1 MPSTPTMPTTTRQL
15 LLRCFTRHRRQVLY
29 SLFFRSFHQIG
40 ELGVPLLIGVII
52 DQAVSTGEIDKMLFW
67 IGVLGADFLLL
78 SLGWRF
84 GGRFEFDAMQNEMH
98 LLRCEIAAHILHD
111 RGARAEQLPGELLS
125 IATSDTDRAA
135 FSLRLFGWASS
146 GVLAIAFTS
155 IVLLIIDVRI
165 GLILVFGMPV
175 CIGLLQLISPTVT
188 RRSRTEQDIIGKVA
202 ALASDLVRGLRPLKG
217 IGAEDRASLRYTEVS
232 QRAKT
237 ARIHTAT
244 SIGFMFGAS
253 SLVGG
258 LFLAIV
264 AGVGG
269 TAAING
275 DISIG
280 QLVSIV
286 GLVQFLSEP
295 VTIIGEVSAEFGRA
309 RASAGRIVNV
319 LATPRI
325 IGLGTKVPERPEG
338 ILAVSNLTYG
348 PLKGLSFTT
357 GPGEVLGIVMVDAAA
372 SDALMAVLS
381 AEVPASARSGS
392 VRIDGLPIEDLSIA
406 ALHTRLLVS
415 RHHIDLFEGT
425 LRSNIAAGY
434 GDLDAILKATAADD
448 VARLD
453 PMGID
458 QLVADRGATLSGG
471 QRQRVALARAL
482 MVDVPTLILQDPTT
496 AVDAIT
502 EQRIAAGI
510 RSIRHQGS
518 GRATIILTSSPSL
531 LATADRVIHVLD
543 GAVASSGSHPDLLRE
558 NHDYRKAVLR

>member
-1 MPSTPTMPTTTRQL
+1 MSSTSTMPATTRQL
-15 LLRCFTRHRRQVLY
+15 LLRCFTRHRRQLLY
-29 SLFFRSFHQIG
+29 SLFFRSFHQLG

-52 DQAVSTGEIDKMLFW
+52 DQAVSTGEIDRMLFW

-84 GGRFEFDAMQNEMH
+84 GGRFEFDAMQHEMH
-98 LLRCEIAAHILHD
+98 LMRCEIAAHILHD
-111 RGARAEQLPGELLS
+111 RGARVEQLPGELLS
-125 IATSDTDRAA
+125 VATSDTDRAA
-135 FSLRLFGWASS
+135 SSIRLFGWASS
-146 GVLAIAFTS
+146 GVLAITFTA
-155 IVLLIIDVRI
+155 IVLLVIDLRI
-165 GLILVFGMPV
+165 GLILVLGMPV
-175 CIGLLQLISPTVT
+175 CIGLLQLISPIVT

-217 IGAEDRASLRYTEVS
+217 IGAEDQAALRYTEVS

-244 SIGFMFGAS
+244 SFGFMFGAS

-258 LFLAIV
+258 LFLAVV

-275 DISIG
+275 DITIG

-325 IGLGTKVPERPEG
+325 IGLGTQVPERAEG
-338 ILAVSNLTYG
+338 MLEVASLTYG
-348 PLKGLSFTT
+348 PLRGLSFETR
-357 GPGEVLGIVMVDAAA
+357 PGEVLGIVITDAAA
-372 SDALMAVLS
+372 SDALMQVLS
-381 AEVPASARSGS
+381 AEVPKFERAGE
-392 VRIDGLPIEDLSIA
+392 VTIDRRPIEDLSIA
-406 ALHTRLLVS
+406 ALHARLLVAK
-415 RHHIDLFEGT
+415 HHVDLFEGT
-425 LRSNIAAGY
+425 LRSNIVAGG
-434 GDLDAILKATAADD
+434 GDLNAILAATAADE

-453 PMGID
+453 PLGID
-458 QLVADRGATLSGG
+458 QLVADRGTTLSGG

-510 RSIRHQGS
+510 RTIRHQDS

-531 LATADRVIHVLD
+531 LATADRVIHVID
-543 GAVASSGSHPDLLRE
+543 GAVVSVGNHPDLLRE
-558 NHDYRKAVLR
+558 NDEYREAVLR

>member
-1 MPSTPTMPTTTRQL
+1 MPSTPTMPATTRQL

-29 SLFFRSFHQIG
+29 SLFFRSFQQIG

-52 DQAVSTGEIDKMLFW
+52 DEAVSTGETDSLLFW
-67 IGVLGADFLLL
+67 ISVLGADFLLL

-84 GGRFEFDAMQNEMH
+84 GARFEFDAMQHEMH
-98 LLRCEIAAHILHD
+98 LLRYEIAAHILHD
-111 RGARAEQLPGELLS
+111 RGARVEQLPGELLS
-125 IATSDTDRAA
+125 VATSDADRAA
-135 FSLRLFGWASS
+135 SSIRLFGWASS
-146 GVLAIAFTS
+146 GVLAITFTS
-155 IVLLIIDVRI
+155 IILLVIDVRI
-165 GLILVFGMPV
+165 GLILVLGMPV

-188 RRSRTEQDIIGKVA
+188 RRSRIEQDIIGKVA

-217 IGAEDRASLRYTEVS
+217 IGAEDQAVLRYTEVS
-232 QRAKT
+232 QLAKT

-244 SIGFMFGAS
+244 SFGFMFGAS

-258 LFLAIV
+258 LFLAVV

-275 DISIG
+275 DITIG
-280 QLVSIV
+280 QLVSVV

-319 LATPRI
+319 FATPRI
-325 IGLGTKVPERPEG
+325 IELGTMAPVGSDG
-338 ILAVSNLTYG
+338 ILEVSNLTYG
-348 PLKGLSFTT
+348 PLRGLSFTT
-357 GPGEVLGIVMVDAAA
+357 RPGEVLGIVMTDAGA
-372 SDALMAVLS
+372 SDALMRVLS
-381 AEVPASARSGS
+381 AEVPRRERAGE
-392 VRIDGLPIEDLSIA
+392 VTIDRLPIEDLAMA
-406 ALHTRLLVS
+406 ALHTRLLIS
-415 RHHIDLFEGT
+415 RHHVDLFEGT
-425 LRSNIAAGY
+425 LRSNIVVGA
-434 GDLDAILKATAADD
+434 GDLDAILTATAADE

-453 PMGID
+453 PLGID

-502 EQRIAAGI
+502 EQQIAAGI
-510 RSIRHQGS
+510 RTIRHQDS

-543 GAVASSGSHPDLLRE
+543 GAVASSGSHPDLLRD
-558 NHDYRKAVLR
+558 NDDYRAAVLR